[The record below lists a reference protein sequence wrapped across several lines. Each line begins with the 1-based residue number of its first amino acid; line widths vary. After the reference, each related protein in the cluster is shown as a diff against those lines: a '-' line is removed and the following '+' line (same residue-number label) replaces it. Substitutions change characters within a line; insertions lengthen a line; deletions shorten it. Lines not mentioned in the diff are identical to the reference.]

1 MGAILLHSATRYHPV
16 KPCSQVL
23 NLTAASHLS
32 VIYNFAS
39 AVVAAEFNRRL
50 QLRVSSDRLQIWSTD
65 RSSQYVPSS
74 EGLHVSRLVTVSP
87 DLYVEALAYMCRG
100 LCGNCSTVTVHEQP
114 PPHDSDGCRGVGS
127 SNIHKVK

>member
-1 MGAILLHSATRYHPV
+1 MGAILLHSATRYNPV

-65 RSSQYVPSS
+65 RSSQYVPPS

-87 DLYVEALAYMCRG
+87 HWYVELEALRVPRPVRKPF
-100 LCGNCSTVTVHEQP
+100 NCDRARTTSTPRQRWLSWGGFLQYT
-114 PPHDSDGCRGVGS
+114 
-127 SNIHKVK
+127 

>member
-1 MGAILLHSATRYHPV
+1 MGAILLHSATRYNPV

-87 DLYVEALAYMCRG
+87 HLYVEALHVPRPVRKLFNSDRARTT
-100 LCGNCSTVTVHEQP
+100 STPRQRWL
-114 PPHDSDGCRGVGS
+114 SWGGFLQYS
-127 SNIHKVK
+127 